1 MSTSPST
8 PTRAR
13 GRATKAK
20 LMTAGV
26 AVFSARGFRATR
38 VDDIVKR
45 ARISHGTFYLYFSSK
60 DDLFEQLVAEVAS
73 ELSSLTDSLP
83 AIRPTT
89 ESRADLE
96 LWLVSFIELYS
107 KYGPLIRSWTE
118 AERGGMSTAEDVL
131 GTVADALSAKVKI
144 RKRKDFDPRI
154 ASLALLAM
162 VERVNYF
169 SVTGQVDE
177 EVEQLARTL
186 ADIMLD
192 AFFGTQI

>member
-1 MSTSPST
+1 MATSPST

-26 AVFSARGFRATR
+26 AVFSDKGFRAAR

-60 DDLFEQLVAEVAS
+60 DDLFEQLVAQVAE
-73 ELSSLTDSLP
+73 ELKSLTESLP
-83 AIRPTT
+83 IISQTQ
-89 ESRADLE
+89 ESRDGLE
-96 LWLVSFIELYS
+96 QWLVSFIELYS

-118 AERGGMSTAEDVL
+118 AERREVSTQEDVL
-131 GTVADALSAKVKI
+131 GTVADALALKVKI

-177 EVEQLARTL
+177 EAENLSRTL

-192 AFFGTQI
+192 AFFA

>member
-1 MSTSPST
+1 
-8 PTRAR
+8 
-13 GRATKAK
+13 
-20 LMTAGV
+20 MTAGV
-26 AVFSARGFRATR
+26 AVFSDKGFRSAR

-60 DDLFEQLVAEVAS
+60 DDLFEQLVAQVAE
-73 ELSSLTDSLP
+73 ELKSLTESLP
-83 AIRPTT
+83 IIRQTQ
-89 ESRADLE
+89 ESRDGLE
-96 LWLVSFIELYS
+96 QWLVSFIELYS

-118 AERGGMSTAEDVL
+118 AERGGVSTQEAVL
-131 GTVADALSAKVKI
+131 GTVADALALQVKI

-177 EVEQLARTL
+177 ESENLSRTL

-192 AFFGTQI
+192 AFFG

>member
-1 MSTSPST
+1 MATSPST

-26 AVFSARGFRATR
+26 AVFSDKGFRSAR

-60 DDLFEQLVAEVAS
+60 DDLFEQLVAQVAE
-73 ELSSLTDSLP
+73 ELKSLTESLP
-83 AIRPTT
+83 IIRQTQ
-89 ESRADLE
+89 ESRDGLE
-96 LWLVSFIELYS
+96 QWLVSFIELYS
-107 KYGPLIRSWTE
+107 TYGPLIRSWTE
-118 AERGGMSTAEDVL
+118 AERGGVSTQEDVL
-131 GTVADALSAKVKI
+131 GTVADALALKVKI

-177 EVEQLARTL
+177 EAENLSRTL

-192 AFFGTQI
+192 AFFA

>member
-1 MSTSPST
+1 MATSPST

-26 AVFSARGFRATR
+26 AVFSDKGFRSAR

-60 DDLFEQLVAEVAS
+60 DDLFEQLVAQVAE
-73 ELSSLTDSLP
+73 ELKSLTESLP
-83 AIRPTT
+83 IIRQTQ
-89 ESRADLE
+89 ESRDGLE
-96 LWLVSFIELYS
+96 QWLVSFIELYS

-118 AERGGMSTAEDVL
+118 AERGGVSTQEDVL
-131 GTVADALSAKVKI
+131 GTVADALALKVKI

-177 EVEQLARTL
+177 EAENLSRTL

-192 AFFGTQI
+192 AFFA

>member
-1 MSTSPST
+1 MATSPST

-26 AVFSARGFRATR
+26 AVFSDKGFRSAR

-60 DDLFEQLVAEVAS
+60 DDLFEQLVAQVAE
-73 ELSSLTDSLP
+73 ELKSLTESLP
-83 AIRPTT
+83 IIRQTQ
-89 ESRADLE
+89 ESRDGLE
-96 LWLVSFIELYS
+96 QWLVSFIELYS
-107 KYGPLIRSWTE
+107 TYGPLIRSWTE
-118 AERGGMSTAEDVL
+118 AERGGVSTQEDVL
-131 GTVADALSAKVKI
+131 GTVADALALKVKI

-177 EVEQLARTL
+177 EAENLSRTL

-192 AFFGTQI
+192 AFFG

>member
-1 MSTSPST
+1 MATSPST

-26 AVFSARGFRATR
+26 AVFSDKGFRAAR

-60 DDLFEQLVAEVAS
+60 DDLFEQLVAQVAE
-73 ELSSLTDSLP
+73 ELKSLTESLP
-83 AIRPTT
+83 IIRQTQ
-89 ESRADLE
+89 ESRDGLE
-96 LWLVSFIELYS
+96 QWLVSFIELYS
-107 KYGPLIRSWTE
+107 TYGPLIRSWTE
-118 AERGGMSTAEDVL
+118 AERGGVSTQEDVL
-131 GTVADALSAKVKI
+131 GTVADALALKVKI

-177 EVEQLARTL
+177 EAENLSRTL

-192 AFFGTQI
+192 AFFA

>member
-1 MSTSPST
+1 MATSPST

-26 AVFSARGFRATR
+26 AVFSDKGFRSAR

-60 DDLFEQLVAEVAS
+60 DDLFEQLVAQVAE
-73 ELSSLTDSLP
+73 ELKSLTESLP
-83 AIRPTT
+83 IIRQTQ
-89 ESRADLE
+89 ESRDGLE

-118 AERGGMSTAEDVL
+118 AERGGVTTEAEVL
-131 GTVADALSAKVKI
+131 GTVADALALKVKI

-177 EVEQLARTL
+177 EAENLSRTL

-192 AFFGTQI
+192 AFFG

>member
-1 MSTSPST
+1 MATSPST

-26 AVFSARGFRATR
+26 AVFSDKGFRSAR

-60 DDLFEQLVAEVAS
+60 DDLFEQLVAQVAE
-73 ELSSLTDSLP
+73 ELKSLTESLP
-83 AIRPTT
+83 IIRQTQ
-89 ESRADLE
+89 ESRDGLE
-96 LWLVSFIELYS
+96 QWLVSFIELYS
-107 KYGPLIRSWTE
+107 TYGPLIRSWTE
-118 AERGGMSTAEDVL
+118 AERGGVSTQEDVL
-131 GTVADALSAKVKI
+131 GTVAEALALKVKI

-177 EVEQLARTL
+177 EAENLSRTL

-192 AFFGTQI
+192 AFFG